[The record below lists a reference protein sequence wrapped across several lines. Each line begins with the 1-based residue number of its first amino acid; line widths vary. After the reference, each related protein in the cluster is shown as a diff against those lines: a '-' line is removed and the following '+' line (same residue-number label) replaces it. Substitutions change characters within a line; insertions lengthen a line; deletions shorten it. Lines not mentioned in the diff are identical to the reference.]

1 MCVCEGVHTYSLLQ
15 IFRLW
20 DNNLLSLEN
29 TFIRWS
35 TERTLYH
42 RIRFH
47 HLLYVLFCFEK
58 QKIWKQIELI
68 SMFWNKNNI
77 NVENCTKFIEHWD
90 SNSWTKR
97 RRKHKRELIL
107 LLLYEKTM
115 CSSLLEFTCNWT
127 VWLSASWVCVCVC
140 VRVFRLLLL
149 ERIVCLCLLQF
160 ISSGW
165 IGVSFFCQSVKL
177 LNFKHCTNCLYHVWH
192 KL

>member
-1 MCVCEGVHTYSLLQ
+1 MVTK
-15 IFRLW
+15 
-20 DNNLLSLEN
+20 
-29 TFIRWS
+29 
-35 TERTLYH
+35 RTLYH

-127 VWLSASWVCVCVC
+127 VWLSASWVCVCVRESVSIVVVRKDC
-140 VRVFRLLLL
+140 VFVLITIYFIRLNRCFLFLSI
-149 ERIVCLCLLQF
+149 RKTTQF
-160 ISSGW
+160 
-165 IGVSFFCQSVKL
+165 
-177 LNFKHCTNCLYHVWH
+177 
-192 KL
+192 